1 MSRVAI
7 IPGSFDPLTTGHYSL
22 VLRASRLFD
31 RVTVLVCQNFEKSYT
46 FTSEE
51 RLEIVKA
58 AFSDIPNV
66 TAEIHS
72 GWLYEY
78 LNAHKPCVLVKGVR
92 NERDFTYERDM
103 AYFNFDK
110 SGVETLLL
118 PSEPTENDTSST
130 KVRAL
135 LEQSGDWKALIP
147 QNAQKT
153 VEKFYAGK

>member
-22 VLRASRLFD
+22 VLRASELFD
-31 RVTVLVCQNFEKSYT
+31 RVIVLVCQNFEKTYT
-46 FTSEE
+46 FSSEE
-51 RLEIVKA
+51 RLEIVRA
-58 AFSDIPNV
+58 GFSDIPNV
-66 TAEIHS
+66 TAELHS

-78 LNAHKPCVLVKGVR
+78 LDSHKPCVLVKGVR
-92 NERDFTYERDM
+92 NEKDFAYERDM

-110 SGVETLLL
+110 CGVETLLL
-118 PSEPTENDTSST
+118 PSEPSENDTSST
-130 KVRAL
+130 KVRTL
-135 LEQSGDWKALIP
+135 LEQSGDWKAIVP